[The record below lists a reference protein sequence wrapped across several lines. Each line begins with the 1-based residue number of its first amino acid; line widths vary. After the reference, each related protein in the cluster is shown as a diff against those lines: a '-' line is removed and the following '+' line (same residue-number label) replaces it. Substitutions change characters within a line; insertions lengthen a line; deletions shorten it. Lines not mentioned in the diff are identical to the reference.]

1 MDSRAL
7 VTTIVP
13 TFRRPQ
19 LLRRA
24 VFSVLNQ
31 SYGDFVVRILDNA
44 SGDETED
51 AARELMRLDERVQ
64 YYQHPTNIGGLRNMT
79 YGMERVTTPYFNILC
94 DDDLLMPAFLETAV
108 CIHEEAPTPPA
119 FVAARVVI
127 VDRNGRI
134 EQRYPHPDRR
144 LTFAA
149 PDGVVQCLTSGMSMP
164 GVVYRTNTMAAVGPP
179 RTSWW
184 NWTES
189 GWTALAALRH
199 PIELTP
205 EVGAIVFVHPG
216 SASKQMDG
224 ADFRVSWFEML
235 AELRA
240 EAGRTDLSGE
250 WWKQRVGPLAYSRF
264 YGTVARLCTW
274 QGSQRYRTL
283 GALATACGL
292 NAFAVRGGL
301 AVARAARVLGIGDLL
316 NGAFDAVRAR
326 RDARS
331 VATENATDDRGLRA
345 AASVFHALNRQAGIG

>member
-1 MDSRAL
+1 M
-7 VTTIVP
+7 
-13 TFRRPQ
+13 
-19 LLRRA
+19 
-24 VFSVLNQ
+24 FSVLNQ
-31 SYGDFVVRILDNA
+31 SYGHFVVRILDNA

-51 AARELMRLDERVQ
+51 AARELIRLDARVQ
-64 YYQHPTNIGGLRNMT
+64 YHRHPTNIGGLQNMI

-108 CIHEEAPTPPA
+108 HIHEAAPTPPA
-119 FVAARVVI
+119 FVAASVVI

-134 EQRYPHPDRR
+134 ERRYPHPDRR

-164 GVVYRTNTMAAVGPP
+164 GVVYRTSTMAIVGPL

-189 GWTALAALRH
+189 GWTALAALRY

-216 SASKQMDG
+216 SASKHMDG
-224 ADFRVSWFEML
+224 IEFRVSWFEML

-240 EAGRTDLSGE
+240 EAARADVSGK
-250 WWKQRVGPLAYSRF
+250 WWKRRVAPLAYSRF
-264 YGTVARLCTW
+264 YGTVTRLCTW
-274 QGSQRYRTL
+274 QGGKFYRTL
-283 GALATACGL
+283 GALGIACGL
-292 NAFAVRGGL
+292 NAGAVRGVL
-301 AVARAARVLGIGDLL
+301 ALARAARVLGIGDLL

-326 RDARS
+326 RNASS
-331 VATENATDDRGLRA
+331 VVAENAPDDRGLRA
-345 AASVFHALNRQAGIG
+345 ASSVFRELNRQAGIVSRRHGYEAR